1 LAEYSPSVRG
11 SNGGLDEKNE
21 GEGSCAQ
28 NWPALTVAAGSSP
41 VLGSGVTGNVSQI
54 TRPDGIMQ
62 VALNGIPLYYFSGD
76 KAPGDANGQGVG
88 GVWVVA
94 AP

>member
-1 LAEYSPSVRG
+1 MGAFELIKRSDG
-11 SNGGLDEKNE
+11 S
-21 GEGSCAQ
+21 
-28 NWPALTVAAGSSP
+28 
-41 VLGSGVTGNVSQI
+41 
-54 TRPDGIMQ
+54 MQ
-62 VALNGIPLYYFSGD
+62 VTYNNLPLYYFSGD